1 MADEKQVIEN
11 QDEIT
16 EHEIKKPLLDAF
28 KDLFKRPAALPGE
41 IPSKH
46 KTSNIDMRTS
56 MSFREFRAS
65 IMKSVGDFFQSL
77 SKIGSPKKE
86 ETLNKYAKEYVN
98 STAEK
103 SAEKTRDDDTTVV
116 SQQPIRIPGQVSI
129 KNVRT
134 VPAIEHIN
142 IDESVANDINKTKNE
157 EGTFESDSTD
167 GTLSD
172 TDVVPEVVQ
181 PQLAHN
187 VVVMAETIVT
197 SETENTKDSKSKTAT
212 IKRKD
217 EPDQRDF

>member
-1 MADEKQVIEN
+1 MADKKQVIEN

-65 IMKSVGDFFQSL
+65 IMKSVGNFFQSL

-134 VPAIEHIN
+134 APTVEHISF
-142 IDESVANDINKTKNE
+142 DETIANDINKTKNE

-181 PQLAHN
+181 PQLAH
-187 VVVMAETIVT
+187 VVVMPETIVT

>member
-134 VPAIEHIN
+134 APTVEHISV
-142 IDESVANDINKTKNE
+142 DETIANDINKTKNE